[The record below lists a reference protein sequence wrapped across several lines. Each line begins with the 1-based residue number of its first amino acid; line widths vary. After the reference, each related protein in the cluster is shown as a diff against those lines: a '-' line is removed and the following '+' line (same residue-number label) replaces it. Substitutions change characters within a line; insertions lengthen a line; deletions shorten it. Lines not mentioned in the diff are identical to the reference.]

1 MTILLLGNML
11 RSIGSID
18 SSVTTVGLDLAVP
31 GVLAQRG
38 SSAQAVRQ
46 KQIAKKASNVVF

>member
-46 KQIAKKASNVVF
+46 KQIARKASNVVF